1 MVQGRTPWGTFGVLY
16 LVFFLMGAEM
26 NLVAP
31 LLPDIA
37 RSFGAST
44 GAAGNVVTAYVL
56 CYAVTG
62 PLFGRLSDR
71 LARRHAIAVGMAVFA
86 VADVLSYVAPSLGL
100 LVAARA
106 LSGLGAALGAP
117 SIWAYLAEYA
127 APAQRGRAV
136 SLGAAAY
143 AGGQVLGVP
152 LGALLAHGL
161 GWRAPYLLIGVPML
175 VVAAV
180 TALRLPSAGPTAP
193 GPDRGG
199 LFAPWR
205 DRRIALAFTSSLL
218 LQAGRLGAYT
228 YVGVLLSQR
237 FGYGLTALGL
247 IGLVVGIGSMTGSVA
262 TGALVD
268 RLARRGV
275 HPAWVP
281 AGAALVV
288 AAGVA
293 VATTATVPAVA
304 IAAIAVWC
312 AGGGAFFSAQ
322 QTYLSSV
329 DPDNRAAVLGW
340 NNACTNAGIA
350 AGTSVLGAVAV
361 GGPVFAAAATGFAV
375 AASLLC
381 FASVRL
387 GAAPSRAQRTRDAA
401 VTASTATTRGRR
413 AR

>member
-1 MVQGRTPWGTFGVLY
+1 MTQGRTPWAVFGVLY

-37 RSFGAST
+37 RAFGAST
-44 GAAGNVVTAYVL
+44 GAAGSVVTAYVL

-71 LARRHAIAVGMAVFA
+71 LSRRHAIATGMAIFA
-86 VADVLSYVAPSLGL
+86 AADVLSYFAPSLGL
-100 LVAARA
+100 LVLARA

-127 APAQRGRAV
+127 APGQRGRAV

-152 LGALLAHGL
+152 LGALLATLL

-180 TALRLPSAGPTAP
+180 MARRLPSAGAAEP
-193 GPDRGG
+193 GTGRGG

-228 YVGVLLSQR
+228 YVGVLLAER

-247 IGLVVGIGSMTGSVA
+247 VGLVVGIGSMIGSVG
-262 TGALVD
+262 TGVLVD

-275 HPAWVP
+275 HPALVP
-281 AGAALVV
+281 ACAAVVV

-293 VATTATVPAVA
+293 VATTATVPAIV
-304 IAAIAVWC
+304 IAAVAVWC
-312 AGGGAFFSAQ
+312 AGGGSFFSAQ
-322 QTYLSSV
+322 QTYLSAA
-329 DPDNRAAVLGW
+329 DPDRRAAVLGW
-340 NNACTNAGIA
+340 NNACTNAGVA
-350 AGTSVLGAVAV
+350 AGTSVLGALVV
-361 GGPVFAAAATGFAV
+361 GGPWFAATATGFAL
-375 AASLLC
+375 AAAVLCLL
-381 FASVRL
+381 SVRL
-387 GAAPSRAQRTRDAA
+387 GAAP
-401 VTASTATTRGRR
+401 
-413 AR
+413 ARVGPEPTG

>member
-1 MVQGRTPWGTFGVLY
+1 MTQGTTPWGTFGVLY

-37 RSFGAST
+37 RAFDSST

-56 CYAVTG
+56 CYAITG

-71 LARRHAIAVGMAVFA
+71 LARSRAIAAGMAVFA
-86 VADVLSYVAPSLGL
+86 TADVLSYVAPSLGL
-100 LVAARA
+100 LIAARA

-117 SIWAYLAEYA
+117 SIWAYLAEHA

-152 LGALLAHGL
+152 LGALLATAL

-175 VVAAV
+175 AVAAV
-180 TALRLPSAGPTAP
+180 MAWRLPSAPATEQGPAP
-193 GPDRGG
+193 GG

-205 DRRIALAFTSSLL
+205 DRRIALAFSSSVL

-237 FGYGLTALGL
+237 FGYGLTMLGL
-247 IGLVVGIGSMTGSVA
+247 VGLVVGIGSMCGSVG
-262 TGALVD
+262 TGVVVD
-268 RLARRGV
+268 RLAQRGV

-281 AGAALVV
+281 ACAALVV
-288 AAGVA
+288 AVGIA
-293 VATTATVPAVA
+293 VATTATAPAVV
-304 IAAIAVWC
+304 IAAVAVWC

-322 QTYLSSV
+322 QTYLSSA
-329 DPDNRAAVLGW
+329 DPDHRASVLGW
-340 NNACTNAGIA
+340 NNACTNAGVA
-350 AGTSVLGAVAV
+350 AGTSVLGALVVGSAWFAAV
-361 GGPVFAAAATGFAV
+361 GAGFALAAA
-375 AASLLC
+375 LLC
-381 FASVRL
+381 VASVRL
-387 GAAPSRAQRTRDAA
+387 GPAP
-401 VTASTATTRGRR
+401 
-413 AR
+413 ARN

>member
-1 MVQGRTPWGTFGVLY
+1 MVQGRTPWGAFVVLY

-37 RSFGAST
+37 RAFGSST

-62 PLFGRLSDR
+62 PLFGRISDR
-71 LARRHAIAVGMAVFA
+71 LPRRYAIAAGMAVFA
-86 VADVLSYVAPSLGL
+86 AADVLSYAAPSLGL
-100 LVAARA
+100 LIAARA
-106 LSGLGAALGAP
+106 VSGLGAALGAP
-117 SIWAYLAEYA
+117 SIWAYLAEHA

-152 LGALLAHGL
+152 MGALLATVL

-180 TALRLPSAGPTAP
+180 MARRLPSAGHSAGAAEP
-193 GPDRGG
+193 GG

-247 IGLVVGIGSMTGSVA
+247 VGLVVGIGSMIGSVG
-262 TGALVD
+262 TGVVVD
-268 RLARRGV
+268 RLARRGA

-288 AAGVA
+288 AGGVA

-304 IAAIAVWC
+304 VAAIAVWC

-329 DPDNRAAVLGW
+329 DPDHRAAVLGW

-350 AGTSVLGAVAV
+350 AGTSVLGAIAV
-361 GGPVFAAAATGFAV
+361 GGPWFAAAATGFAL
-375 AASLLC
+375 AAALLC
-381 FASVRL
+381 IVSVRF
-387 GAAPSRAQRTRDAA
+387 GAAPAGEVR
-401 VTASTATTRGRR
+401 ASTATTPDRP

>member
-1 MVQGRTPWGTFGVLY
+1 MTQGRTPWGTFVVLY

-62 PLFGRLSDR
+62 PLFGRISDR
-71 LARRHAIAVGMAVFA
+71 LPRRYAIAAGMAVFA
-86 VADVLSYVAPSLGL
+86 VADLLSYVAPSLGL

-117 SIWAYLAEYA
+117 SIWAYLAERA
-127 APAQRGRAV
+127 VPAQRGRAV

-152 LGALLAHGL
+152 LGALLATGL

-175 VVAAV
+175 AVAAV
-180 TALRLPSAGPTAP
+180 MAVRLPSGDPADSGAQ
-193 GPDRGG
+193 RGG

-237 FGYGLTALGL
+237 FGYGLTGLGL
-247 IGLVVGIGSMTGSVA
+247 VGLVVGIGSMAGSVG
-262 TGALVD
+262 TGIVVD
-268 RLARRGV
+268 RSARRGV

-281 AGAALVV
+281 ACAALVV

-293 VATTATVPAVA
+293 VATTATVPAVT

-322 QTYLSSV
+322 QTYLSAA
-329 DPDNRAAVLGW
+329 DPGNRAAVLGW
-340 NNACTNAGIA
+340 NNASTNAGIA
-350 AGTSVLGAVAV
+350 TGTSVLGALGV
-361 GGPVFAAAATGFAV
+361 GGPWFAVTATGFALG
-375 AASLLC
+375 AALLC
-381 FASVRL
+381 LASVRL
-387 GAAPSRAQRTRDAA
+387 GGAATP
-401 VTASTATTRGRR
+401 RR
-413 AR
+413 PAPN